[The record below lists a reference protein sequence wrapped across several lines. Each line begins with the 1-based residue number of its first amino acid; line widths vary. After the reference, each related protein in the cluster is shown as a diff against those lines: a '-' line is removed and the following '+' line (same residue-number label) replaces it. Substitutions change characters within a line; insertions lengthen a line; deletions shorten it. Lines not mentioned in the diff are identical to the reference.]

1 MKPDIFYLHILYII
15 SWSQKDM
22 RYSLQGV
29 CHDAVG
35 VYFFPCKVC
44 VMKPKASSSYNPHG
58 VS

>member
-1 MKPDIFYLHILYII
+1 
-15 SWSQKDM
+15 M

-44 VMKPKASSSYNPHG
+44 VMKLEEFEIFPARF
-58 VS
+58 VL